1 MSHGIQIREEM
12 RELLQH
18 ASRVDSGLVLW
29 GTYDHS
35 RDALRIVAAEMHRGQ
50 VFNGRYR
57 ATEFL
62 MTAEEWFRMRQRDDI
77 PRFARQLGFRLS
89 QAFCLIPSPGEE

>member
-12 RELLQH
+12 RQLLQH

-29 GTYDHS
+29 GTFDPARH
-35 RDALRIVAAEMHRGQ
+35 ALRIVAAEIHTRQ
-50 VFNGRYR
+50 VFNSRYR
-57 ATEFL
+57 ATEYL
-62 MTAEEWFRMRQRDDI
+62 LAAQEWFRMRQRDDI

-89 QAFCLIPSPGEE
+89 QAFCLIPSPGED